1 LVLEQNFRAFAAL
14 REMLFWNYSDFSNSK
29 SSILLRVFASERAL
43 SMPKEPSTYQRIWET
58 VKQIPKGKI
67 ESYADVASL
76 TGLPGQQRLVGY
88 ALHNLPH
95 NSGVPWQR
103 VINAQGKISFPP
115 KTAKYKK
122 QKMLLEKEGVVFE
135 KGKVDMEK
143 FGVMRWL
150 ERM

>member
-1 LVLEQNFRAFAAL
+1 MAKN
-14 REMLFWNYSDFSNSK
+14 K
-29 SSILLRVFASERAL
+29 PSILLRVFVSELAL
-43 SMPKEPSTYQRIWET
+43 SMPKEQSKYQRIWET
-58 VKQIPKGKI
+58 VKQIPKGKVA
-67 ESYADVASL
+67 SYADVASL

-103 VINAQGKISFPP
+103 VINAQGKISFLP
-115 KTAKYKK
+115 KTARYRK